1 MAGYEMCDLG
11 ETLAEVS
18 YVHLRLC
25 AADPFQYKQMREGK
39 EAAWTGE
46 KNE

>member
-1 MAGYEMCDLG
+1 MCDS
-11 ETLAEVS
+11 EEVLAEAS
-18 YVHLRLC
+18 YVHLHLR
-25 AADPFQYKQMREGK
+25 AVDPFQYKQMREGK